1 MRPRGYV
8 RQQSA
13 ATWRITAPAGTD
25 PATGKPLRV
34 QRTVRGSKK
43 DAQKALTK
51 LLADIDRGLV
61 VVDPTNLTVEQFM
74 NQWIDH
80 MRHRIRPTSFDRY
93 EGVTRNHIIPSLGKT
108 KLAKLK
114 PMQIQAF
121 EARLLESGRMKRPGG
136 LSAQT
141 VLHIHRVI
149 SEALGQAVR
158 WQLLAVNPALA
169 VQPPRAKR
177 PELTIPDAETV
188 ERIVETA
195 KGTSIYVAVLLAA
208 ATGMRRGEILGLHWS
223 EVDLQQGVVRVV
235 TTYQRSRR
243 GLEFADPKTQRARRA
258 IALPPFAIEVLRRH
272 QREQAA
278 RKLAAG
284 RAWHD
289 LNLVTEL
296 GDGRPLD
303 PSEFTRKFAD
313 LAKKARALGV
323 RLHDMRHAFATM
335 LLNSGVH
342 PKIASE
348 ALGHST
354 VGITLDTYSHVLPNM
369 HGVAAAA
376 IQEALGG
383 IIELRR
389 TSPDQDNVRPL
400 KRPRKGE

>member
-1 MRPRGYV
+1 M
-8 RQQSA
+8 
-13 ATWRITAPAGTD
+13 
-25 PATGKPLRV
+25 
-34 QRTVRGSKK
+34 RGSKK

-51 LLADIDRGLV
+51 LLADIDRGVV

-74 NQWIDH
+74 HQWIDH
-80 MRHRIRPTSFDRY
+80 MRHRIRPTTFDRY

-114 PMQIQAF
+114 PMQIQSF
-121 EARLLESGRMKRPGG
+121 EARLLESGRIKGLGG
-136 LSAQT
+136 LSART
-141 VLHIHRVI
+141 VLHIHRVF

-243 GLEFADPKTQRARRA
+243 GLEFADPKTQRARRT
-258 IALPPFAIEVLRRH
+258 IALPPFAVEVLRRH
-272 QREQAA
+272 QRDQTA

-289 LNLVTEL
+289 SNLVTEL

-313 LAKKARALGV
+313 LAKIAGAPGV

-369 HGVAAAA
+369 QGVAAAA
-376 IQEALGG
+376 IQEALGH
-383 IIELRR
+383 ITDLKVDSSPSSNVHELR
-389 TSPDQDNVRPL
+389 
-400 KRPRKGE
+400 PRNSSE

>member
-51 LLADIDRGLV
+51 LLADIDRGVV

-74 NQWIDH
+74 HQWIDH
-80 MRHRIRPTSFDRY
+80 MRHRIRPTTFDRY

-121 EARLLESGRMKRPGG
+121 EARLLESGRIKGPGG

-141 VLHIHRVI
+141 VLHIHRVF

-188 ERIVETA
+188 ERIVESA

-208 ATGMRRGEILGLHWS
+208 ATGMRRGEILGLRWS

-243 GLEFADPKTQRARRA
+243 GLEFADPKTQRARRT
-258 IALPPFAIEVLRRH
+258 IALPRFAVEVLRRH
-272 QREQAA
+272 QHHQNA

-284 RAWHD
+284 HAWHD
-289 LNLVTEL
+289 FNLVTEL
-296 GDGRPLD
+296 GDGRPQD

-313 LAKKARALGV
+313 LAKKADAPGV

-354 VGITLDTYSHVLPNM
+354 IGITLDTYSHVLPNM
-369 HGVAAAA
+369 QGVAAAA
-376 IQEALGG
+376 IQEALGH
-383 IIELRR
+383 ITEPKP
-389 TSPDQDNVRPL
+389 TSPDRGNVRPL
-400 KRPRKGE
+400 KNPRAHD

>member
-51 LLADIDRGLV
+51 LLADIDRGVV

-74 NQWIDH
+74 HQWIDH
-80 MRHRIRPTSFDRY
+80 MRHRIRPTTFDRY

-121 EARLLESGRMKRPGG
+121 EARLLESGRIKGPGG

-141 VLHIHRVI
+141 VLHIHRVF

-208 ATGMRRGEILGLHWS
+208 ATGMRRGEILGLRWS

-243 GLEFADPKTQRARRA
+243 GLEFADPKTQRARRT
-258 IALPPFAIEVLRRH
+258 IALPPFAVEVLRRH
-272 QREQAA
+272 QRHQTA

-289 LNLVTEL
+289 SNLVTEL

-313 LAKKARALGV
+313 LAKRAGAPGV

-369 HGVAAAA
+369 QGVAAAA
-376 IQEALGG
+376 IQEALGH
-383 IIELRR
+383 ITEPKVDSNPSSNVRELRPQNS
-389 TSPDQDNVRPL
+389 TD
-400 KRPRKGE
+400 

>member
-1 MRPRGYV
+1 MRTRGYV

-13 ATWRITAPAGTD
+13 NTWRITAPVGTD

-43 DAQKALTK
+43 DAQKALSK

-80 MRHRIRPTSFDRY
+80 MRHRIRPTTFDRY
-93 EGVTRNHIIPSLGKT
+93 EGVTRNHIVPSLGKT

-114 PMQIQAF
+114 PMQIQAV
-121 EARLLESGRMKRPGG
+121 EARLLESGRMKGPGG

-141 VLHIHRVI
+141 VLHIHRVF

-158 WQLLAVNPALA
+158 WQLIAVNPALA
-169 VQPPRAKR
+169 VQPPRARR

-188 ERIVETA
+188 ERIIESA
-195 KGTSIYVAVLLAA
+195 RGTSIYIAVLLAA
-208 ATGMRRGEILGLHWS
+208 ATGMRRGEILGLHWP
-223 EVDLQQGVVRVV
+223 EVDLQQGLVRVV

-243 GLEFADPKTQRARRA
+243 GLEFADPKTQRARRT
-258 IALPPFAIEVLRRH
+258 IALPEFAVESLLTH
-272 QREQAA
+272 HREQRA

-284 RAWHD
+284 DAWQD
-289 LNLVTEL
+289 QNLVVEL
-296 GDGRPLD
+296 GDGRPVD

-313 LAKKARALGV
+313 LAKKAGAPGV

-369 HGVAAAA
+369 QGVAAAA
-376 IQEALGG
+376 IQETLGH
-383 IIELRR
+383 ITE
-389 TSPDQDNVRPL
+389 PKPMPPEPDNVLPL
-400 KRPRKGE
+400 KKPRRGE